1 MQLRLPTPSGS
12 GSCPN
17 AAQGGAGRA
26 PGRVEPIAQLRCIC
40 QDPVRQYNDLA
51 GQIYGWPLS
60 IYVTRLLLRLR
71 LKADHASRMMF
82 GCGLTGSV
90 LLLAPGGYR
99 VLGFALLTAAF
110 ILDCVDGEMAR
121 YSRTDS
127 YRWTAFDH
135 LHHLTAKGLAF
146 TCLGVGLHL
155 EHGTAWTLLSGP
167 VVSLAWLA
175 LLIIRNL
182 PGAIFVDKIVLNE
195 NREKNPAYQRLTG
208 SLSRLGPS
216 RPPAPPL
223 GAATFGGT
231 LRRRLGVV
239 RTFLT
244 SFDLAMPLFLI
255 AAAGGEFLQP
265 VPLPAPAGPQP
276 LLSLL
281 LHGYALLLPL
291 HTVDVLYT
299 AMWRGRFRSELYE
312 MAGRVERFR
321 ERA

>member
-1 MQLRLPTPSGS
+1 MQPRSPTRSGS
-12 GSCPN
+12 GSPK
-17 AAQGGAGRA
+17 AAQGRARHAG
-26 PGRVEPIAQLRCIC
+26 GQVESIAQLRRIC

-71 LKADHASRMMF
+71 LQADHASCMMF
-82 GCGLTGSV
+82 SCGLIGSM

-99 VLGFALLTAAF
+99 VLGFAFLTAAF

-146 TCLGVGLHL
+146 TCLGAGLYL

-175 LLIIRNL
+175 LMIIRDV
-182 PGAIFVDKIVLNE
+182 PSTIFVHKVVLND
-195 NREKNPAYQRLTG
+195 NREKNPAYRRLTG
-208 SLSRLGPS
+208 NLSRPGQS
-216 RPPAPPL
+216 HPPARPA
-223 GAATFGGT
+223 GADTFGGT

-239 RTFLT
+239 RMFFT
-244 SFDLAMPLFLI
+244 SFDLVMPLFLI
-255 AAAGGEFLQP
+255 AAACEPFLPP

-276 LLSLL
+276 LVSLL
-281 LHGYALLLPL
+281 LYGYALLLPL
-291 HTVDVLYT
+291 HTLDVLYT

-321 ERA
+321 ERI